1 MAITYVEGS
10 TVTKGNDW
18 CSFIG
23 YEYNADP
30 YPNDYYRISTYMGF
44 HTKGGW
50 VESGTRKYTLTE
62 SGGSS
67 GSATEKG
74 KPKIANNTHHIAIS
88 KPDWHWQRKAS
99 AYTITI
105 SGKIVYSGSNHDGT
119 STVSKS
125 FTIPALPYFTLSYNA
140 NGGSVS
146 PTSKSVQYKSA
157 VGTLPTPTR
166 TGYTFAGW
174 NISSSYVMPASNVT
188 ATASWN
194 IIQYTISYNANGG
207 SGAPS
212 AQTKNYGTNITLS
225 STVPTKNGY
234 TFLGWSTS
242 STATSATYSAGGTY
256 STNASATL
264 YAIWKKTLTITYD
277 TNTGSGTFPSQ
288 STDIYNS
295 TASATF
301 TLNANQPT
309 KQYYKFMG
317 WGNGNNTY
325 QPSQSVTISN
335 DLPLTAIWELDYISP
350 QIPSSIKAVRAN
362 SNHEEE
368 DTGTY
373 GLLQFSF
380 ARGSQGGVTFDT
392 DPTITARYIEHGQ
405 DTSVA
410 SNWHTISGSI
420 SGSIYTAYFGGG
432 GISNDKQYDIEI
444 SLQDDGYDANIYTTF
459 ISTVEFTID
468 INADGTAVSFFEPA
482 SDNDYR
488 QVTNPIVDNIASYYE
503 LVSGEYVKT
512 EDASITSGKT
522 YYEFVNKLSAP
533 SMTADEMTDFI
544 DSLNRDFRGSVDWIV
559 EEGTNYIRTDSG
571 IQICWLNTTGN
582 VAVNGAYGSLY
593 IGAYNW
599 TFPKAFASTPTV
611 TVGMARWGTGA
622 SWGTVSGIPDL
633 DVVTIRII
641 DVASRASGITYFQA
655 MAIGRWK

>member
-67 GSATEKG
+67 GSATEKD

-207 SGAPS
+207 NDAPS

-225 STVPTKNGY
+225 STVPTKSGY

-242 STATSATYSAGGTY
+242 STATTATYSAGGTY

-335 DLPLTAIWELDYISP
+335 NLPLTAIWELDYISP
-350 QIPSSIKAVRAN
+350 QIPSSIKAVRVN

-380 ARGSQGGVTFDT
+380 TRGSQGGVTFDT

-444 SLQDDGYDANIYTTF
+444 SLQDDGYDTNIYTTF
-459 ISTVEFTID
+459 ISTVAFTID
-468 INADGTAVSFFEPA
+468 INEDGTAVSFFEPA
-482 SDNDYR
+482 DDNK
-488 QVTNPIVDNIASYYE
+488 E
-503 LVSGEYVKT
+503 GL
-512 EDASITSGKT
+512 
-522 YYEFVNKLSAP
+522 FAP
-533 SMTADEMTDFI
+533 SMTTTELNDFI

-559 EEGTNYIRTDSG
+559 EEGTSGIWHYRKWDSG
-571 IQICWLNTTGN
+571 VAECWGISIENPNMATS
-582 VAVNGAYGSLY
+582 YGSLY
-593 IGAYNW
+593 YANLGNYS
-599 TFPKAFASTPTV
+599 FPTNLFISAPKLNLDIT
-611 TVGMARWGTGA
+611 TG
-622 SWGTVSGIPDL
+622 GGILTVSASS
-633 DVVTIRII
+633 VT
-641 DVASRASGITYFQA
+641 ASNINTVYVMNPVTYNASGKNLALSFNA
-655 MAIGRWK
+655 KGRWK